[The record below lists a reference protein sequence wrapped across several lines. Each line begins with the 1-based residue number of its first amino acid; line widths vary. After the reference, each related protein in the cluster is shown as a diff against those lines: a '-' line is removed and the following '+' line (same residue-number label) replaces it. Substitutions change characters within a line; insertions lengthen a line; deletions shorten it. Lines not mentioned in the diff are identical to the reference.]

1 MTAPLALGLLLSLA
15 TLSCVQSDVVL
26 TQSES
31 AVVTPGGSHRLK
43 CTVSGFNVASYSMYW
58 IRQAPGKGLE
68 WIVYFYSSSDN
79 SYAPAVQGRFT
90 ASKDSSSLYLDMT
103 SLRAEDTA
111 VYYCA
116 RDTVQQVA
124 CRVRQNLAEQ
134 TECGSVLC
142 GLHFH

>member
-15 TLSCVQSDVVL
+15 ALSCVQSDVVL

-43 CTVSGFNVASYSMYW
+43 CTVTGFNLASYSMFW
-58 IRQAPGKGLE
+58 IRRAPGKGLE

-90 ASKDSSSLYLDMT
+90 ASKDSSSLYLDMS

-116 RDTVQQVA
+116 RNTLCSRWPF
-124 CRVRQNLAEQ
+124 CRSEKIRMV
-134 TECGSVLC
+134 
-142 GLHFH
+142 